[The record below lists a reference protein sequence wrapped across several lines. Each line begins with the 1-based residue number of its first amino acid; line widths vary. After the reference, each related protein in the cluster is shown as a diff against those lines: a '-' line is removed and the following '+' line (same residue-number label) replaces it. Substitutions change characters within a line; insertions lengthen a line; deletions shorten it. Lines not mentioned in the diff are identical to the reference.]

1 MKIEQTI
8 ILKKQPKIIGS
19 YTIVGPKEGDGNF
32 GGYFDYVMKDDSFG
46 EKTYEKAERKM
57 LESAITGVIEKA
69 KLLPKDVDIMI
80 AGDLLNQIVSS
91 SYAARAFQFPFL
103 GVYGAC
109 STMAESIAVGSV
121 LVDGG
126 YFDNVV
132 CCTGSHFST
141 AERQYRF
148 PLELGNQRPPTSQWT
163 VTGAGS
169 CILSLKGEGP
179 RVSMIT
185 FGKVIDWGISDVN
198 NMGAAMA
205 PPKMAIIGP

>member
-32 GGYFDYVMKDDSFG
+32 CGYFDYVMKDDSFG

-91 SYAARAFQFPFL
+91 SYAARAFQFPFW
-103 GVYGAC
+103 VF
-109 STMAESIAVGSV
+109 MV
-121 LVDGG
+121 LV
-126 YFDNVV
+126 
-132 CCTGSHFST
+132 
-141 AERQYRF
+141 R
-148 PLELGNQRPPTSQWT
+148 LWQR
-163 VTGAGS
+163 A
-169 CILSLKGEGP
+169 LL
-179 RVSMIT
+179 
-185 FGKVIDWGISDVN
+185 
-198 NMGAAMA
+198 
-205 PPKMAIIGP
+205 